1 MADEKEN
8 LELDAVKETAKELQS
23 ANKERA
29 RGKSM
34 TGGSNKKKRSGSS
47 SVQGNASKKGK
58 TEDEAEAMLA
68 ESMQMDV

>member
-8 LELDAVKETAKELQS
+8 LELDAVKETAKELRS

-29 RGKSM
+29 R
-34 TGGSNKKKRSGSS
+34 GGSNKKKRSGSS